1 MYLSK
6 DSKNTESGGA
16 NRLNGNSVKK
26 SSELKELVGS
36 LSKALDTLESMRE
49 VELQQLLNLH
59 SRFFPKDGID
69 FYNLAENYEKS
80 LIERALRETKGN
92 QTRAAKLLNL
102 RLTTLNS
109 MIKRYEI
116 TLLKIYVRTIC
127 GSGWF

>member
-6 DSKNTESGGA
+6 DSKNTEAGEA
-16 NRLNGNSVKK
+16 NRMNGKSERK

-59 SRFFPKDGID
+59 SRMFPKDGID
-69 FYNLAENYEKS
+69 FYNLTENYEKS

-92 QTRAAKLLNL
+92 QTKAAKLLNL

-116 TLLKIYVRTIC
+116 N
-127 GSGWF
+127 F

>member
-16 NRLNGNSVKK
+16 NRLNEKPVKK

-59 SRFFPKDGID
+59 SRLFPKDGID
-69 FYNLAENYEKS
+69 FYNLTENYERS

-92 QTRAAKLLNL
+92 QTKAAKLLNL

-116 TLLKIYVRTIC
+116 TY
-127 GSGWF
+127 

>member
-6 DSKNTESGGA
+6 DSKNTELKGL
-16 NRLNGNSVKK
+16 NRVNGRSAKK
-26 SSELKELVGS
+26 SSELKEMVGS

-59 SRFFPKDGID
+59 SQMFPKDGID
-69 FYNLAENYEKS
+69 FYNLTENYEKS

-92 QTRAAKLLNL
+92 QTKAAKLLNL

-116 TLLKIYVRTIC
+116 TY
-127 GSGWF
+127 

>member
-6 DSKNTESGGA
+6 DSKKKESGAA
-16 NRLNGNSVKK
+16 NRLNGKPVKK

-59 SRFFPKDGID
+59 SRMFPKEGID
-69 FYNLAENYEKS
+69 FYNLTENYEKS

-116 TLLKIYVRTIC
+116 TY
-127 GSGWF
+127 

>member
-6 DSKNTESGGA
+6 DLKKTESGGA
-16 NRLNGNSVKK
+16 NRLNGKGIKK

-59 SRFFPKDGID
+59 SRMFPKDGID
-69 FYNLAENYEKS
+69 FYAMIENYEKS
-80 LIERALRETKGN
+80 LIHHALRQTKGN
-92 QTRAAKLLNL
+92 QTKAAKLLNL

-109 MIKRYEI
+109 MIKRY
-116 TLLKIYVRTIC
+116 KIVY
-127 GSGWF
+127 S

>member
-6 DSKNTESGGA
+6 DSKNTEL
-16 NRLNGNSVKK
+16 NRADGKAAKK

-59 SRFFPKDGID
+59 SRMFPKDGID
-69 FYNLAENYEKS
+69 FYNLTENYEKS

-92 QTRAAKLLNL
+92 QTKAAKLLNL

-116 TLLKIYVRTIC
+116 TY
-127 GSGWF
+127 

>member
-6 DSKNTESGGA
+6 DSKNTVSGGA
-16 NRLNGNSVKK
+16 NRLNGNGIKK

-59 SRFFPKDGID
+59 SRMFPKDGID
-69 FYNLAENYEKS
+69 FYNLTENYEKS

-92 QTRAAKLLNL
+92 QTKAAKLLNL

-116 TLLKIYVRTIC
+116 NY
-127 GSGWF
+127 